1 MPDKYHQPHP
11 GLQST
16 SKIQLSSPRLYTPEQ
31 MDTTQDGELDR
42 LGRYSTNMLHQFFPL
57 TYPLEKNI
65 SLTEKN

>member
-1 MPDKYHQPHP
+1 
-11 GLQST
+11 
-16 SKIQLSSPRLYTPEQ
+16 
-31 MDTTQDGELDR
+31 GELDR